1 MRPVLRTALGLLA
14 LLLPAVAHSS
24 PVTFS
29 FADATFADG
38 ATASGTIVIDPAAGT
53 FGSIDA
59 TVTDGGSS
67 YLFDEPDTAGTLS
80 FGGGTQ
86 TYTFFYDPGGD
97 LLLVDLPE
105 SSLVGYN
112 GSLLCSD
119 SSSCADV
126 GYFIPSGGGV
136 DEFTGGSLVPTPEPS
151 SMILL
156 GTGLLGAA
164 GMVKRRFA

>member
-1 MRPVLRTALGLLA
+1 VKIMRPVLRTALGLLA

-59 TVTDGGSS
+59 T
-67 YLFDEPDTAGTLS
+67 DEPDTAGTLS